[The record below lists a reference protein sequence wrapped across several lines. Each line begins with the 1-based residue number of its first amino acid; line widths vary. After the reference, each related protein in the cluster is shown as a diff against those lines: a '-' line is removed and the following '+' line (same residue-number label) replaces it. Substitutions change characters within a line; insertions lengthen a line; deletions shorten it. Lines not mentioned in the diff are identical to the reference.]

1 MSMEESKKQIR
12 WLLMIPLFI
21 CQSIARSIL
30 NFITAVDHSHS
41 TTLIRLL
48 LHLIKHVGVYIPSYH
63 ILLET
68 RSSKTQRKIL
78 IQALSPDILR
88 RDVRSLFHIFKIF
101 YFNILLPHLFQA
113 VPELLRL
120 VFKNAGLILF
130 KSEGK

>member
-1 MSMEESKKQIR
+1 MSMEEGKKQIR
-12 WLLMIPLFI
+12 WLLMVPLFI
-21 CQSIARSIL
+21 CQLIARSIQNL
-30 NFITAVDHSHS
+30 ITAVDHSHS
-41 TTLIRLL
+41 TTLVRFL

-68 RSSKTQRKIL
+68 RSSKTQGKIL
-78 IQALSPDILR
+78 IQALSLDILR
-88 RDVRSLFHIFKIF
+88 WDVRSLFHIFEIY
-101 YFNILLPHLFQA
+101 YFNILLPHLLQA

>member
-1 MSMEESKKQIR
+1 MEESKKQVR

-21 CQSIARSIL
+21 CQPIARSIQDL
-30 NFITAVDHSHS
+30 ITAVDHCNS
-41 TTLIRLL
+41 TTLIRFL
-48 LHLIKHVGVYIPSYH
+48 LHLIKHVRVDVPSYH

-68 RSSKTQRKIL
+68 RSSKTQRKIF
-78 IQALSPDILR
+78 IQAVGLDILR
-88 RDVRSLFHIFKIF
+88 RDVRSLFHIFEIY
-101 YFNILLPHLFQA
+101 YFNILLPHLLQA